1 MPRTPRRLDQR
12 RQQFHRMRRLG
23 YRRDIPMEQAGCQ
36 VLVVDDDADTRDAL
50 VAALES
56 DQFCVEQAS
65 SGAAALERCAHL
77 PAIDVVLL
85 DLHMP
90 GMKGT
95 DVLEQLKA
103 KPATAKARVIL
114 LTADS
119 QATLI
124 DLAGQAKVLHKP
136 FSLDGLAAAV

>member
-1 MPRTPRRLDQR
+1 
-12 RQQFHRMRRLG
+12 
-23 YRRDIPMEQAGCQ
+23 MEQAGCQ

-114 LTADS
+114 LTGDS
-119 QATLI
+119 RAKLI

-136 FSLDGLAAAV
+136 FSLDELEAAVTEACAA

>member
-1 MPRTPRRLDQR
+1 MAR
-12 RQQFHRMRRLG
+12 
-23 YRRDIPMEQAGCQ
+23 CS
-36 VLVVDDDADTRDAL
+36 VLVAEDDDDLRESLSL
-50 VAALES
+50 VLRSEGFRT
-56 DQFCVEQAS
+56 Q
-65 SGAAALERCAHL
+65 AAANGQQALALCRAQR
-77 PAIDVVLL
+77 PDVVLL

-114 LTADS
+114 LTGDS
-119 QATLI
+119 RAKLI

-136 FSLDGLAAAV
+136 FSLDELEAAVTEACAA